1 MAPQSSIARL
11 NGTYRIAGTYRGQT
25 GTPWPTST
33 SRRERPA
40 WLGVSRKMVPRNG
53 IGGTKVRE
61 YVMAGVA
68 TVTVAL
74 FLTGVVTGVI
84 VVVALAIRREDR
96 RYSLVREAPDR
107 MSRSARRL
115 TGVGRRGLDA
125 EFFPV
130 TRELVH

>member
-1 MAPQSSIARL
+1 
-11 NGTYRIAGTYRGQT
+11 
-25 GTPWPTST
+25 
-33 SRRERPA
+33 
-40 WLGVSRKMVPRNG
+40 MVPRNAV
-53 IGGTKVRE
+53 GGTKVRE
-61 YVMAGVA
+61 HVMAGIVA

-74 FLTGVVTGVI
+74 FLSGVVTGVI